1 MNQKETT
8 PMQVTYHLP
17 SFFPPLMGPLKPF
30 FWSQRYFQR
39 TRRWTKRKGGEG
51 GWNFKI
57 YDINVHIN
65 KYIIWCIY
73 IYNRYRIFVLYT
85 CNFTWIFVCLLASK
99 DVADSCDESVYHIYF
114 GNSALA
120 VFYVSPWGSKE
131 LPMVHLFREC
141 TGTLFSSFNAKQTM
155 EAIIDAPVALA
166 SNLRIF
172 RLCINIFGGPD
183 FL

>member
-73 IYNRYRIFVLYT
+73 IIDTEYLYYIHVT
-85 CNFTWIFVCLLASK
+85 SHEFLFVCWLLKMLLIHVMSRFIIYILGTQLSLYSMSVLGGAKNYPWCTCS
-99 DVADSCDESVYHIYF
+99 ESVQVPYF
-114 GNSALA
+114 Q
-120 VFYVSPWGSKE
+120 VSTPNKLW
-131 LPMVHLFREC
+131 
-141 TGTLFSSFNAKQTM
+141 
-155 EAIIDAPVALA
+155 
-166 SNLRIF
+166 
-172 RLCINIFGGPD
+172 RLS
-183 FL
+183 